1 MSDPDRPR
9 PSARRRGPDAATPP
23 DGDAEAAG
31 ARTTAVADHGDEP
44 ALATGEETPADAPA
58 RRAPERDEADADPV
72 GDTDADADDAPVRRR
87 RRISVPLAPALGVLL
102 ILLLALNA
110 YLLAPRLFAEESSVR
125 TGTYVDVLQ
134 AARSNVVDLTSFDH
148 LTIDDDIEQA
158 RRVTTGELTEESVS
172 GLEEARQ
179 QIVDAQAVTS
189 SEVVGAGVTRATEDE
204 GTVVMVIAT
213 TRQAAGVP
221 AQVRRDRIEVDLR
234 REGDRWL
241 LSAIRGTGSDD

>member
-1 MSDPDRPR
+1 MSDPDRPH
-9 PSARRRGPDAATPP
+9 PSARS
-23 DGDAEAAG
+23 
-31 ARTTAVADHGDEP
+31 TAVAEHGEDP
-44 ALATGEETPADAPA
+44 ATDVDAPTTTAGTATTTDRSGTDAAAEDPADVPA
-58 RRAPERDEADADPV
+58 
-72 GDTDADADDAPVRRR
+72 RRR
-87 RRISVPLAPALGVLL
+87 RRTSVPLAPLLGVLL
-102 ILLLALNA
+102 LLLLAGNA
-110 YLLAPRLFAEESSVR
+110 YLLAPRLFGEESSVR

-134 AARSNVVDLTSFDH
+134 AARSDVVDLTSFDY

-158 RRVTTGELTEESVS
+158 RRVTTGDLTDESVS
-172 GLEEARQ
+172 GLEGARQ

-221 AQVRRDRIEVDLR
+221 AQVRRDRIEVDLQ